1 MRALIATL
9 AFAFVAA
16 QPAFAQK
23 PPPPEQVAPTD
34 YTEEWRRNFVAGCTD
49 EALRIEICECALRN
63 IERVVPY
70 AESHALDRAAA
81 AGRSPDPRTLE
92 TYHSIVFSCMSALDA

>member
-70 AESHALDRAAA
+70 AESHALVAQLIREHSKPIIRLSLVACQPWMP
-81 AGRSPDPRTLE
+81 RSW
-92 TYHSIVFSCMSALDA
+92 